1 MEEQV
6 KKVDHQNQEEAAI
19 NNNKVSKSGI
29 EEETLNFLDSLDH
42 YLVLIHSLSN
52 TLLRQLNESLRFT
65 MEEQV
70 KKVDH
75 QNKEEGAI
83 NKVSKPEIEEE
94 TLIFLDS
101 LDHYLVL
108 IDSLSNSLLR
118 QGWMELAGA
127 RYSMGASRVNTALLN
142 LQPHSAATTG
152 WLELAGARYLMGG
165 SRVNTALLNLQP
177 HSAATTVDITHDQD
191 GSIMTKSPKFNLCK
205 WASPD
210 NKDSSL
216 EKENIEEDEQLKEN
230 ISSQSDSGFFV
241 HKGNQES
248 SPERS
253 IESVTNT
260 SPRESNGSE
269 INASPRK
276 IENPLQKERAK
287 VLSMFGTLVSPKLR
301 ASQLTF
307 ETALETLVEIAN
319 ARSSILKSYEALHRD
334 MKSTKE

>member
-6 KKVDHQNQEEAAI
+6 KKVDHQN
-19 NNNKVSKSGI
+19 
-29 EEETLNFLDSLDH
+29 H
-42 YLVLIHSLSN
+42 
-52 TLLRQLNESLRFT
+52 
-65 MEEQV
+65 
-70 KKVDH
+70 
-75 QNKEEGAI
+75 EEGAI
-83 NKVSKPEIEEE
+83 NKVSNPEIEEE

-108 IDSLSNSLLR
+108 IDSLSNSLLH

-127 RYSMGASRVNTALLN
+127 RYSMGASRVN
-142 LQPHSAATTG
+142 S
-152 WLELAGARYLMGG
+152 
-165 SRVNTALLNLQP
+165 ALLNLQP
-177 HSAATTVDITHDQD
+177 HSAATTVEITHHQD
-191 GSIMTKSPKFNLCK
+191 GSLTKSPKFNLCK

-230 ISSQSDSGFFV
+230 ISSQRDS
-241 HKGNQES
+241 GNQES
-248 SPERS
+248 SPDSS
-253 IESVTNT
+253 IESVTNA

-276 IENPLQKERAK
+276 IENPVSESIRRVFLLFKYFTIVTPLLSSFFCMQLQKERAK

-334 MKSTKE
+334 MKSTQE

>member
-6 KKVDHQNQEEAAI
+6 KKVDHQN
-19 NNNKVSKSGI
+19 
-29 EEETLNFLDSLDH
+29 H
-42 YLVLIHSLSN
+42 
-52 TLLRQLNESLRFT
+52 
-65 MEEQV
+65 
-70 KKVDH
+70 
-75 QNKEEGAI
+75 EEGAI
-83 NKVSKPEIEEE
+83 NKVSNPEIEEE

-108 IDSLSNSLLR
+108 IDSLSNSLLH

-127 RYSMGASRVNTALLN
+127 RYSMGASRVN
-142 LQPHSAATTG
+142 S
-152 WLELAGARYLMGG
+152 
-165 SRVNTALLNLQP
+165 ALLNLQP
-177 HSAATTVDITHDQD
+177 HSAATTVEITHHQD
-191 GSIMTKSPKFNLCK
+191 GSLTKSPKFNLCK

-230 ISSQSDSGFFV
+230 ISSQRDS
-241 HKGNQES
+241 GNQES
-248 SPERS
+248 SPDSS
-253 IESVTNT
+253 IESVTNA

-334 MKSTKE
+334 MKSTQE